1 MNTELYRTPTQEDAG
16 KTIRVRQRKEHD
28 WVERKL
34 FAVLPETQAYPF
46 VCEAQP
52 DTKLST
58 SWKFAQIQKSYKEL
72 QAESEFKV
80 GDRVIVHRAFT
91 SGEQGFD
98 RAFSWDKDMSFMIGK
113 VNKISNIEKDGIVI
127 NGFVFPYFV
136 LQKAPEVKYEPFTW
150 EDREL
155 LRDRWIY
162 CESKPNSRLELKIE
176 KMKRDIS
183 GYVYFQEWLPITL
196 LKDWKFLDTDEPVGK
211 KVTC

>member
-1 MNTELYRTPTQEDAG
+1 MTELYRTPTQEDAG
-16 KTIRVRQRKEHD
+16 RTIRVRQRKEHD

-34 FAVLPETQAYPF
+34 FVVLPETQAYPF

-58 SWKFAQIQKSYKEL
+58 SWRFAQIQKSYKEL

-113 VNKISNIEKDGIVI
+113 VNKISDIEKDGIVI

-136 LQKAPEVKYEPFTW
+136 LQKAPEVKYVPFAW
-150 EDREL
+150 EDRHL
-155 LRDRWIY
+155 LYDRRVIVKWENGAEQDLCMDAFTKTKEGNFNANGIHI
-162 CESKPNSRLELKIE
+162 ERLLAI
-176 KMKRDIS
+176 
-183 GYVYFQEWLPITL
+183 GVFA
-196 LKDWKFLDTDEPVGK
+196 DTDEPVGK
-211 KVTC
+211 KVT